1 MAKDFLVIQH
11 TPWEG
16 PGEFL
21 LDVVKQNNLRLHILK
36 VWEQSIPE
44 ITSYDGLI
52 ILGGS
57 PNVDQEKQYPFL
69 KCEKQ
74 MIRQA
79 IKADMPCLGICLGHQ
94 LLADALGAQ
103 VGKNFRPSVGFI
115 NGYLTHDGR
124 QHPAFKDMS
133 TTLSLFKWHGQA
145 VLEPLPKHI
154 EVLATSADCQIEAI
168 AFADHPHIIGV
179 QSDNH
184 AAAPKDV
191 AFWLEKDAKWLAS
204 LANPLP
210 DPAKIIADAEIRAQ
224 VSREQFTLLFKN
236 WLTLQ
241 PGKKTVRRRKPK
253 QTLSE
258 RELL

>member
-1 MAKDFLVIQH
+1 MAKNFLVFQH

-21 LDVVKQNNLRLHILK
+21 LEGVKRHNIRLHIVK

-69 KCEKQ
+69 KSEKRS
-74 MIRQA
+74 IRLA
-79 IKADMPCLGICLGHQ
+79 IEDDLPCLGICLGHQ

-103 VGKNFRPSVGFI
+103 VGRNFRPSVGFI

-124 QHPAFKDMS
+124 QHPVFKDMP

-154 EVLATSADCQIEAI
+154 EVLVTSADCQIEAI

-184 AAAPKDV
+184 AAAPKNV
-191 AFWLEKDAKWLAS
+191 AFWLEKDAKWIAS
-204 LANPLP
+204 LSDPLP
-210 DPAKIIADAEIRAQ
+210 DPAKIIADAEMRAQ
-224 VSREQFTLLFKN
+224 ASREQFMLLFNN
-236 WLTLQ
+236 WLALQ
-241 PGKKTVRRRKPK
+241 KRKKTARRNKRKAILP
-253 QTLSE
+253 E
-258 RELL
+258 RELM